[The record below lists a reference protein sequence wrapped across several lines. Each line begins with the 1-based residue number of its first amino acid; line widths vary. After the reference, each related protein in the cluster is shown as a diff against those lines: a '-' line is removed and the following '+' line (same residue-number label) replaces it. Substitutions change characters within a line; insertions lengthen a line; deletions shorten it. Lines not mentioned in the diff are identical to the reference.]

1 MGFAVTKI
9 ADYGTGIPILAR
21 LTVQTFDILDQC
33 AIRQEDA
40 DAVKLI
46 YMDSLT
52 KKLVRCYDIAQRY
65 RVEFAKEL
73 EAYRERPKHPM
84 MVEVP
89 HVLRLEEEC
98 HNFLYEAK
106 SFVRD
111 FLKAFNILYGTAFEE
126 ASHYFRPATPKKGK
140 RSLVWYAET
149 TFGPND
155 PKTERFKD
163 MLETVERVVDY
174 RNAVEHPK
182 GHSGTLKIRNFRLDP
197 NGKFSEPGW
206 WIEKDG
212 TAGAESAI
220 GTDFVGI
227 VENLLMLGEEMIV
240 MWANENSFS
249 AILVCGLGAGRR
261 TRPK

>member
-1 MGFAVTKI
+1 
-9 ADYGTGIPILAR
+9 
-21 LTVQTFDILDQC
+21 
-33 AIRQEDA
+33 
-40 DAVKLI
+40 
-46 YMDSLT
+46 
-52 KKLVRCYDIAQRY
+52 
-65 RVEFAKEL
+65 
-73 EAYRERPKHPM
+73 
-84 MVEVP
+84 
-89 HVLRLEEEC
+89 
-98 HNFLYEAK
+98 
-106 SFVRD
+106 
-111 FLKAFNILYGTAFEE
+111 
-126 ASHYFRPATPKKGK
+126 
-140 RSLVWYAET
+140 
-149 TFGPND
+149 
-155 PKTERFKD
+155 

-174 RNAVEHPK
+174 RNAVEHPE

-206 WIEKDG
+206 RIEKDG